1 MAESKQN
8 RRSPAETLWLH
19 LLLHVGFS
27 KPLLSEAHL
36 RQDSKAFGKRSI
48 ERATEQIRGRLA
60 YQVFKWPTR
69 PANKVPGKGITSNT
83 HLIEMSL
90 LASSMY
96 YLFGERIYEELE
108 MNEILQAFDLYTNV
122 RRSAGNVSQQIS
134 PDTAY
139 WLAREFVSHYAFVP
153 YCPACNVR
161 YYSSVEQKIKNACP
175 FCKSTGVGDFNVP
188 LAQSTGCHANHAIA

>member
-1 MAESKQN
+1 MAEAKQA

-36 RQDSKAFGKRSI
+36 RQNSKAFGKRSI
-48 ERATEQIRGRLA
+48 ERATDQIKGRLA
-60 YQVFKWPTR
+60 YQIYKWPTR
-69 PANKVPGKGITSNT
+69 PSNKVPGKGITSNC

-96 YLFGERIYEELE
+96 YLYGERIYEDLE
-108 MNEILQAFDLYTNV
+108 MDEIVLAWDLYTNI
-122 RRSAGNVSQQIS
+122 RKTAGYVSQQIS
-134 PDTAY
+134 PDTTY
-139 WLAREFVSHYAFVP
+139 WLAREFICHYAFLP
-153 YCPACNVR
+153 YCPTCDIR

-175 FCKSTGVGDFNVP
+175 FCKNTGTGDFTVP
-188 LAQSTGCHANHAIA
+188 SGQYQTSSACLM